1 MNFKKT
7 LLSLS
12 LMTLVTAATFAV
24 PARPGQWKTVKLSN
38 GTEVRATLCGDEHA
52 HFWRTADGLCL
63 REQEDGT
70 YATVTLEQIQLQ
82 ASQHRARAAKVIK
95 ARNQMRRVVIGQK
108 THYVGQKKGI
118 VILVQFTDTKFK
130 TANNLEKYKKVM
142 NTENYNEGNFRG
154 SVSDFFKAQSNNT
167 FELDF
172 DVVGPYTM
180 TNGYAYYGKDSG
192 GEGNDQHADEMVA
205 KACQKAAE
213 EVNFADYDWDGDGEV
228 DQVYVVYAGKG
239 QADGGNSNTIWPHM
253 YSLDEAGY
261 GAVTLD
267 GVKINTYACGSE
279 LDGNGSLEGI
289 GTFCHEFSHCLGFPD
304 FYDTAYQGW
313 FGMSQFDLMDSGSY
327 NGNGFCPP
335 NYTAHEKMMCGWQ
348 EPIVLGDEDVKVE
361 NLKSMSDYGE
371 TYVIY
376 NDAHPDEYFMI
387 ENRQKKGWDASY
399 PAKGLMISHVDF
411 NADVWLDNTPN
422 TKITASDKAYY
433 GYRSTNDHQRMTIM
447 HADNNDDSQY
457 YSTWIGGY
465 TQQTLDKD
473 LYPYQS
479 KDSLTPTSK
488 PAPTLYNK
496 NKKGTKTVEWAIT
509 GIKQNSDGTMNFFY
523 RAPGST
529 GTGEGGEGSNTD
541 PEQPKDYLFY
551 ESFNKCVGT
560 GANDNLWSGAIASST
575 FKPDQEGWTA
585 EQNKAYGANQCAKF
599 GTANIVGTVTSPE
612 FEIDGDA
619 VLTFMA
625 APFGSDS
632 QTLSLDIEGDAVLE
646 TTDFLMQTSQWTE
659 FKTMLNGSGNI
670 RIVFSPAKRFFL
682 DEVLVK
688 QTAATGE
695 QQGIGIRTYDTTAK
709 SGIYTLDGRYVGVDR
724 NALPR
729 GLYIINGKKV
739 VR

>member
-38 GTEVRATLCGDEHA
+38 GTEVRAMLCGDEHA
-52 HFWRTADGLCL
+52 HFWRTADGVCL
-63 REQEDGT
+63 REQADGT
-70 YATVTLEQIQLQ
+70 YANVSLEQIQLQ
-82 ASQHRARAAKVIK
+82 ASQHRAKAAKAVK
-95 ARNQMRRVVIGQK
+95 GRQQVRRVVIGEK
-108 THYVGQKKGI
+108 THYQGKKKGI
-118 VILVQFTDTKFK
+118 VILAQFTDTKFK

-172 DVVGPYTM
+172 DVLGPYTM
-180 TNGYAYYGKDSG
+180 KNGYSYYGKDVG
-192 GEGNDQHADEMVA
+192 GEGNDQHADEMIA
-205 KACQKAAE
+205 DACKAADA

-239 QADGGNSNTIWPHM
+239 QADGGAANTIWPHM
-253 YSLDEAGY
+253 FSLDEAGY
-261 GAVTLD
+261 GAITLD
-267 GVKINTYACGSE
+267 GVRINTYACGSE
-279 LDGNGSLEGI
+279 LDGSGNLEGI

-313 FGMSQFDLMDSGSY
+313 FGMSQFDIMDSGSY

-348 EPIVLGDEDVKVE
+348 EPIVLSDKDVKVE

-387 ENRQKKGWDASY
+387 ENRQKTGWDASY
-399 PAKGLMISHVDF
+399 PAKGLMITHVDF

-422 TKITASDKAYY
+422 TKVTSTDKTRY
-433 GYRSTNDHQRMTIM
+433 GYRTTNDHQRMTIM

-457 YSTWIGGY
+457 YNSYFGGY
-465 TQQTLDKD
+465 TQQSLSTD

-496 NKKGTKTVEWAIT
+496 NAKGTKTVEWAIT
-509 GIKQNSDGTMNFFY
+509 GIKQNSDGTMNFYY
-523 RAPGST
+523 RAPGSNS
-529 GTGEGGEGSNTD
+529 GEQGQED

-551 ESFNKCVGT
+551 ESFNQCAGK
-560 GANDNLWSGAIASST
+560 GANDGMWSGQIASAAFT
-575 FKPDQEGWTA
+575 PDQNGWTA
-585 EQNKAYGANQCAKF
+585 ESDKAYGANQCAKF
-599 GTANIVGTVTSPE
+599 GTTSVVGIATSPE
-612 FEIDGDA
+612 FDIDGDA
-619 VLTFMA
+619 ILSFKA

-632 QTLSLDIEGDAVLE
+632 KTLTLDVEGDGVLE
-646 TTDFLMQTSQWTE
+646 ATTFTMQASQWTD
-659 FKTMLNGSGNI
+659 FKTTLNGSGTI
-670 RIVFSPAKRFFL
+670 RIVFTPGKRFFL

-688 QTAATGE
+688 PTTATGE
-695 QQGIGIRTYDTTAK
+695 KQGISETIRPMTA
-709 SGIYTLDGRYVGVDR
+709 GRIYTIDGRYVGTDR